1 MKSIIISGP
10 SGSGKTTL
18 SKKLF
23 EELKG
28 GVIINTDN
36 YYKTGIKSW
45 ILSKIILSYFD
56 KSISINFTLLK
67 NDINN
72 ILKNKKSNY
81 SYYYDFLKKKVKKIH
96 NKPYDVNFLIVE
108 GIFSNK
114 LLDYFKGEDLIF
126 IILNKSKDSC
136 LNRVIKRDILE
147 RGKKRETISKDFLN
161 GWKIFNE
168 NLKRLNLNIPGKKF
182 VFNHD
187 PDIKEI
193 LKVLNN

>member
-1 MKSIIISGP
+1 M
-10 SGSGKTTL
+10 
-18 SKKLF
+18 
-23 EELKG
+23 
-28 GVIINTDN
+28 
-36 YYKTGIKSW
+36 
-45 ILSKIILSYFD
+45 
-56 KSISINFTLLK
+56 
-67 NDINN
+67 
-72 ILKNKKSNY
+72 
-81 SYYYDFLKKKVKKIH
+81 
-96 NKPYDVNFLIVE
+96 
-108 GIFSNK
+108 
-114 LLDYFKGEDLIF
+114 DYFKGEDLIF